1 VDECRRL
8 VRPASLGAEST
19 SSRRPEARRTYGFT
33 RGCVSCAAGCRVALA
48 LIVALVVPCAAAEP
62 FAQGLLWRLDKPGIP
77 PSWVFGTLHSNDP
90 RVRTLPVPVAHAFSR
105 ARTFAMEIYWSETE
119 DEHFYEA
126 MQFDDDRRLAALVGD
141 EVYSRLR
148 QELGTAA
155 LPEEALARTKPW
167 AAFLRI
173 ATARGMGEGPT
184 LDRSLFIAARER
196 RMTMLGLEWLDE
208 QVAAFEAI
216 PIETQIALLR
226 HALDHHA
233 ELEAQI
239 EPTILA
245 WLDRDLAALARI
257 NRAAAGDD
265 ADLGRH
271 YALLTQQL
279 VVNRTVLMAYRL
291 FLPLKRGRVFV
302 AVGALHLYGANGL
315 LAQLHEQGYR
325 VRRIY

>member
-1 VDECRRL
+1 MDKCRKL
-8 VRPASLGAEST
+8 VRRPTPLGGGSTASRLA
-19 SSRRPEARRTYGFT
+19 RARRTDGVT
-33 RGCVSCAAGCRVALA
+33 NRVARAALCRVGL
-48 LIVALVVPCAAAEP
+48 ALVVALSVPSAASEP
-62 FAQGLLWRLDKPGIP
+62 FAQGLLWRLDKAGIP

-90 RVRTLPVPVAHAFSR
+90 RVKTLPTPVARAFSR

-119 DEHFYEA
+119 DQQFYEA
-126 MQFDDDRRLAALVGD
+126 MQFDDDRRLATLVGD
-141 EVYSRLR
+141 DVYSRLR
-148 QELGTAA
+148 QELGTVA
-155 LPEEALARTKPW
+155 LPDEALSRTKPW
-167 AAFLRI
+167 AALLRI
-173 ATARGMGEGPT
+173 ATARGMGDGPT

-208 QVAAFEAI
+208 QVAAFDAI
-216 PIETQIALLR
+216 PIETQIALLG
-226 HALDHHA
+226 HALDHRA

-257 NRAAAGDD
+257 NRVAAGDD
-265 ADLGRH
+265 PDLRRH

-279 VVNRTVLMAYRL
+279 VVNRTALMAYRL

-325 VRRIY
+325 IRRIY

>member
-1 VDECRRL
+1 
-8 VRPASLGAEST
+8 
-19 SSRRPEARRTYGFT
+19 
-33 RGCVSCAAGCRVALA
+33 VALA
-48 LIVALVVPCAAAEP
+48 LIAALAVPSAAAEP

-90 RVRTLPVPVAHAFSR
+90 RVRTLPAPVAHAFAR

-148 QELGTAA
+148 QEPGAAA
-155 LPEEALARTKPW
+155 LPEEVLARTKPW
-167 AAFLRI
+167 AALLRI
-173 ATARGMGEGPT
+173 ATARGMGDGPT

-226 HALDHHA
+226 HALDHRA

-257 NRAAAGDD
+257 NRVAAGDD
-265 ADLGRH
+265 ADLRRH

-279 VVNRTVLMAYRL
+279 VANRTALMAYRL

>member
-1 VDECRRL
+1 
-8 VRPASLGAEST
+8 
-19 SSRRPEARRTYGFT
+19 
-33 RGCVSCAAGCRVALA
+33 VALA
-48 LIVALVVPCAAAEP
+48 LIAALAVPSAAAEP
-62 FAQGLLWRLDKPGIP
+62 FVQGLLWRLDKPGIP
-77 PSWVFGTLHSNDP
+77 SSWVFGTLHSNDP
-90 RVRTLPVPVAHAFSR
+90 RVRILPVPVAHAFAR

-148 QELGTAA
+148 QEPGAAA
-155 LPEEALARTKPW
+155 LPEEVLARTKPW
-167 AAFLRI
+167 AALLRI
-173 ATARGMGEGPT
+173 ATARGMGDGPT

-226 HALDHHA
+226 HALDHRA

-239 EPTILA
+239 EPTVLA
-245 WLDRDLAALARI
+245 WLDRNLAALARI
-257 NRAAAGDD
+257 NRVAAGDD
-265 ADLGRH
+265 ADLRRH

-279 VVNRTVLMAYRL
+279 VANRTALMAYRL

>member
-8 VRPASLGAEST
+8 VRPLGA
-19 SSRRPEARRTYGFT
+19 SRRPAARRADRFAC
-33 RGCVSCAAGCRVALA
+33 GCAICAALCRVVLALVLALA
-48 LIVALVVPCAAAEP
+48 APCAESEP
-62 FAQGLLWRLDKPGIP
+62 FAQGLLWRLDKPGVP
-77 PSWVFGTLHSNDP
+77 ASWVFGTLHSNDP
-90 RVRTLPVPVAHAFSR
+90 RVRALPVPVAHAFSQ

-119 DEHFYEA
+119 DEQFYEA
-126 MQFDDDRRLAALVGD
+126 MQFDDDRRLVSLVGD
-141 EVYSRLR
+141 EVYSRLQ
-148 QELGTAA
+148 QELGSAA

-167 AAFLRI
+167 AALLRI
-173 ATARGMGEGPT
+173 ATTRGTGDGPT
-184 LDRSLFIAARER
+184 LDRSLFVAARER

-208 QVAAFEAI
+208 QVAAFDAI

-226 HALDHHA
+226 HALDHRT

-245 WLDRDLAALARI
+245 WLDRDLAALASI

-265 ADLGRH
+265 PDLRRH
-271 YALLTQQL
+271 YAVLTQQL
-279 VVNRTVLMAYRL
+279 VANRSVLMAYRL

-315 LAQLHEQGYR
+315 LAQLRAQGYR
-325 VRRIY
+325 PRRIY